1 MTLNGSALVDD
12 LQLLLVG
19 GDLQIISGDNGNDG
33 EQSSCGLPALRA
45 ATGMVVC
52 HVAAQGDF
60 DFVGGTVAV
69 EFAAGEVLA
78 ALRDSVVDEGVQRWS
93 HFGWVFYLDWL
104 KRGSEGTL
112 VNLVIV
118 KAPEYLGERVLNV
131 YIYMSGL
138 QRPSGLHVCL
148 SPTFAGSDSQIPQCG
163 PSYRS
168 QRDRYLNWI
177 LRITTS
183 VDSTPSA
190 GFPCCGCF
198 YLGRDVLF
206 SAQI

>member
-12 LQLLLVG
+12 LQLLFVG
-19 GDLQIISGDNGNDG
+19 SDLQIISGDNGNDG

-69 EFAAGEVLA
+69 EFAAREVLA
-78 ALRDSVVDEGVQRWS
+78 ALSDSVVDEGVQRWS
-93 HFGWVFYLDWL
+93 HFDCVFYLDWL
-104 KRGSEGTL
+104 KRGSKGTL
-112 VNLVIV
+112 VDLVIV
-118 KAPEYLGERVLNV
+118 EESEDLGERVLDV

-138 QRPSGLHVCL
+138 QGLSSLLVCL
-148 SPTFAGSDSQIPQCG
+148 SPTFTGSDSQTPQCG

-168 QRDRYLNWI
+168 QR
-177 LRITTS
+177 
-183 VDSTPSA
+183 
-190 GFPCCGCF
+190 
-198 YLGRDVLF
+198 
-206 SAQI
+206 